1 MNTFYLSSAL
11 VQSALMTAMFLS
23 LLLALFL
30 MFYNY
35 DRKRKRAVRYLN
47 IAIFLLLFV
56 ILAMLA
62 DTYMRIDE
70 NLPISMFLPIPVWV
84 FWVITCVCDI
94 YLICEIIRQYRQK
107 DKNLTRNSVKQA
119 MDTLPSA
126 ICYFSPSG
134 TVKLC
139 NLQMYCLF
147 RSLAQSDLC

>member
-23 LLLALFL
+23 LLLSLFL

-62 DTYMRIDE
+62 DTYM
-70 NLPISMFLPIPVWV
+70 LS
-84 FWVITCVCDI
+84 
-94 YLICEIIRQYRQK
+94 LIHI
-107 DKNLTRNSVKQA
+107 
-119 MDTLPSA
+119 
-126 ICYFSPSG
+126 
-134 TVKLC
+134 
-139 NLQMYCLF
+139 
-147 RSLAQSDLC
+147 

>member
-1 MNTFYLSSAL
+1 MNTFYFSSAL

-23 LLLALFL
+23 LLLSLFL

-62 DTYMRIDE
+62 DTSMRIDE
-70 NLPISMFLPIPVWV
+70 NLPIRILLPIPVWV
-84 FWVITCVCDI
+84 FWVITCACDI

-107 DKNLTRNSVKQA
+107 DKILH
-119 MDTLPSA
+119 A
-126 ICYFSPSG
+126 IPLSRPWIHCRVQYAIFHPR
-134 TVKLC
+134 V
-139 NLQMYCLF
+139 
-147 RSLAQSDLC
+147 RSNFVICKCTACFAV

>member
-23 LLLALFL
+23 LLLSLFL

-35 DRKRKRAVRYLN
+35 DRKRKRVVRYLN

-70 NLPISMFLPIPVWV
+70 NLPIRMF
-84 FWVITCVCDI
+84 C
-94 YLICEIIRQYRQK
+94 
-107 DKNLTRNSVKQA
+107 
-119 MDTLPSA
+119 
-126 ICYFSPSG
+126 G
-134 TVKLC
+134 
-139 NLQMYCLF
+139 
-147 RSLAQSDLC
+147 